1 LRFNLATSVANC
13 ADTGETNL
21 KGIKIGFVALTVLAA
36 CTYSLAIAAEP
47 TLNIYFIDVEGGQ
60 STLIVTPQGQ
70 SLLIDAGFPGGGG
83 FEASVGDPNKARDA
97 QRVVA
102 AAHDAGINHIDYLLI
117 THFHPDHM
125 GGVPELAQ
133 LMPIDAFVD
142 HGTFAPEAVL
152 NVKGTETAFEAYA
165 KVRAKGR
172 HIEPKPGDRL
182 PLKGVDALVVTSDRA
197 TITKP
202 LSAATGRNAACTGPA
217 RAPDDPNENPRSTG
231 IVLQF
236 GKFRF
241 LDVGDLSGPPLY
253 ALACPSDLIG
263 SVDAYLVPHHGGSD
277 AVEPATF
284 AAFKPRV
291 AIVNNGATKGG
302 TLELIKALHQLSG
315 DTWQL
320 HRSTAAGKDNFADD
334 RIANL
339 DETAAHWLKLSA
351 NSDGS
356 FQILNARTGA
366 TTKYKAR

>member
-1 LRFNLATSVANC
+1 MKAVKIALLAFT
-13 ADTGETNL
+13 
-21 KGIKIGFVALTVLAA
+21 ALTATLMADLITRPA
-36 CTYSLAIAAEP
+36 DAAEA
-47 TLNIYFIDVEGGQ
+47 TLSIYFIDVEGGQ
-60 STLIVTPQGQ
+60 STLVVTPQGQ
-70 SLLIDAGFPGGGG
+70 SLLIDAGFPGSGG
-83 FEASVGDPNKARDA
+83 FESKPGDANKARDA
-97 QRVVA
+97 RRIVA
-102 AAHDAGINHIDYLLI
+102 AAHDAGVEHIDFLLI
-117 THFHPDHM
+117 THFHPDHV

-133 LMPIDAFVD
+133 LMPIDTFID
-142 HGTFAPEAVL
+142 HGNVAPEANN
-152 NVKGTETAFEAYA
+152 NVKGTAAAFEAYA
-165 KVRAKGR
+165 KIRARGR

-182 PLKGVDALVVTSDRA
+182 PLKGVEATVVTSGRA

-202 LSAATGRNAACTGPA
+202 LSGATGANSACTGSG
-217 RAPDDPNENPRSTG
+217 RAPDDPHENPRSTG

-241 LDVGDLSGPPLY
+241 LDVGDLAGAPLY

-263 SVDAYLVPHHGGSD
+263 PVDAYLVPHHGGSD
-277 AVEPATF
+277 AAEPATF

-302 TLELIKALHQLSG
+302 TLELLKALHQLGS

-320 HRSTAAGKDNFADD
+320 HRSTAAGKDNFAAD

-339 DETAAHWLKLSA
+339 DESAAHWLKLSA

-366 TTKYKAR
+366 TTKYPPR